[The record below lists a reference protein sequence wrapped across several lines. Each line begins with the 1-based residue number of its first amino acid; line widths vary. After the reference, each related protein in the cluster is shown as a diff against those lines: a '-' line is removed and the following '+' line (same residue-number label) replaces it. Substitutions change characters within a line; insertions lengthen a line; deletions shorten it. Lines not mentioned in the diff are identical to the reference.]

1 MATMTAARV
10 HEFGGF
16 DVIRIEEAPM
26 PEPKPDQVLIRMRAA
41 SVNPIDWKYVD
52 GRLPTYGT
60 LPFTLGWDGAGD
72 VVAIGA
78 EVTDLDVGDAV
89 YAVIMGG
96 AYAEFAVAAANQTAR
111 KPTTLDYVQAAAM
124 PVVGQSAWQALF
136 TYGKLEAGQKVLIHA
151 AAGGV
156 GHLAVQ
162 LAKWKGAYAIGTASG
177 KNEDYVRGLG
187 VDRFINYE
195 TTRFE
200 QVVHDLDLVLDGV
213 GGESLTRSYEVL
225 KPGGIAVAVTTAG
238 TIDEELPKAK
248 GVTLAR
254 LRRSA
259 NRAEFDELTRL
270 VDAGFVKPTV
280 SAVYPLAQIQQ
291 AFTDVQGGHTRG
303 KVVMTIP

>member
-1 MATMTAARV
+1 MTTMTAARV

-41 SVNPIDWKYVD
+41 SVNPIDWKFVD

-60 LPFTLGWDGAGD
+60 LPFVLGWDGAGD
-72 VVAIGA
+72 VVAVGSD
-78 EVTDLDVGDAV
+78 VTDLEVGDAV

-96 AYAEFAVAAANQTAR
+96 AYAEFAAVPAAQIAH
-111 KPTTLDYVQAAAM
+111 KPKTLDYVQAAAM

-136 TYGKLEAGQKVLIHA
+136 RYGKLEAGQKVLIHV

-162 LAKWKGAYAIGTASG
+162 IAKWKGAYVIGSASG
-177 KNEDYVRGLG
+177 KNEDFVRSLG
-187 VDRFINYE
+187 ADRFINYE

-200 QVVHDLDLVLDGV
+200 QIVHDLDLVLDGV
-213 GGESLTRSYEVL
+213 GGENLTRSYNVL

-248 GVTLAR
+248 GVKLER

-280 SAVYPLAQIQQ
+280 SAVYPLAQIAQ

-303 KVVMTIP
+303 KVVLTIP